1 MKSLFESA
9 TVTEVK
15 GRIAQLKPNSERQ
28 WGKMT
33 PAQAVAHLSAG
44 MQMATGEIRPPRVFV
59 GRLFGG
65 LAKRE
70 LIVRGKPMGHN
81 APTDRHLV
89 VKDDRDLA
97 VERRRLSEMIDRFAA
112 GGPAACSTHPHP
124 FFGPLTPEEWAKLM
138 YAHIDHHLRQF
149 KS

>member
-1 MKSLFESA
+1 MKSLFEPA

-15 GRIAQLKPNSERQ
+15 GRIARLRPDSERQ

-65 LAKRE
+65 LAKRQ

-89 VKDDRDLA
+89 VKDDRDLE
-97 VERRRLSEMIDRFAA
+97 VESRRLGELIDRFSA
-112 GGPAACSTHPHP
+112 GGPAAVSTHPHP
-124 FFGPLTPEEWAKLM
+124 FFGPLTPEEWSTLM
-138 YAHIDHHLRQF
+138 YVHIDHHLRQF
-149 KS
+149 RS